1 MNKRKL
7 IRHHKW
13 FGLLISFFLLMF
25 CISGIL
31 LNHRQ
36 LISDINVSRTLLPS
50 RYEYRQW
57 NGGLMRGTLPF
68 DSHILIYGAS
78 GMFLADSTATH
89 IADFNDGLPT
99 GADYRQIRNVTTVGS
114 GASTHMFAVSPFALY
129 RFGMRGK
136 WHTVQLPLVDQDERL
151 TDIASHGDTL
161 VVLSRSHAYVAV
173 PPYKQ
178 FGCVALPAPPD
189 YKDRATAFRT
199 IWLLHSGELF
209 GFAGKLV
216 VDAIAVVLIVL
227 ILTGI
232 VFFCL
237 RTTKHRWQSKGRTMK
252 HTLRWHDLVGRKTI
266 VATLFICITGWCL
279 RPPVMVVLALT
290 KVPTP
295 PFTTLKSQNAW
306 HDKLRLLRYDAVIGD
321 WLLSTSE
328 GFYSLGSDINAP
340 RPQHI
345 ASAPPQNVMGLNVW
359 QQREDGM

>member
-7 IRHHKW
+7 IQHHKW

-78 GMFLADSTATH
+78 GMFLADSTATQ

-129 RFGMRGK
+129 RFGMHGK

-161 VVLSRSHAYVAV
+161 VVLTRSHAYVAV

-232 VFFCL
+232 AFFCL

-252 HTLRWHDLVGRKTI
+252 HTLR
-266 VATLFICITGWCL
+266 
-279 RPPVMVVLALT
+279 
-290 KVPTP
+290 
-295 PFTTLKSQNAW
+295 
-306 HDKLRLLRYDAVIGD
+306 
-321 WLLSTSE
+321 
-328 GFYSLGSDINAP
+328 
-340 RPQHI
+340 
-345 ASAPPQNVMGLNVW
+345 
-359 QQREDGM
+359 

>member
-78 GMFLADSTATH
+78 GMFLADSTATQ

-99 GADYRQIRNVTTVGS
+99 GADYRQIRNVTTMGS

-129 RFGMRGK
+129 RFGMHGK

-161 VVLSRSHAYVAV
+161 VVRSRSKA
-173 PPYKQ
+173 
-178 FGCVALPAPPD
+178 
-189 YKDRATAFRT
+189 
-199 IWLLHSGELF
+199 
-209 GFAGKLV
+209 
-216 VDAIAVVLIVL
+216 
-227 ILTGI
+227 
-232 VFFCL
+232 
-237 RTTKHRWQSKGRTMK
+237 
-252 HTLRWHDLVGRKTI
+252 
-266 VATLFICITGWCL
+266 
-279 RPPVMVVLALT
+279 
-290 KVPTP
+290 
-295 PFTTLKSQNAW
+295 
-306 HDKLRLLRYDAVIGD
+306 
-321 WLLSTSE
+321 
-328 GFYSLGSDINAP
+328 
-340 RPQHI
+340 
-345 ASAPPQNVMGLNVW
+345 
-359 QQREDGM
+359 